1 MRVSITQLQ
10 QMKKRGERIVMLT
23 AYDYSTARLASD
35 AGIPVILVGDS
46 LGMVMLGYEN
56 TIPVTMAMMLHHT
69 AAVVRGNPTSLIV
82 GDMPFLSY
90 RGPTDEALHNA
101 GRFLQEAG
109 AGAVKIEGA
118 DTLPA
123 IRRMVAAG
131 IPVMAHL
138 GLTPQSVY
146 QLGGWKA
153 QGKTPAAA
161 ARMLDDALAVQDA
174 GAFALVLET
183 VPASLAQIISTRL
196 QIPTIGIGAGP
207 HCDGQVQVLHD
218 LLGWYPD
225 RVPKHARVYAPI
237 GATIREAFQAYKADV
252 QSGAFPG
259 PAQTIDV
266 DAGLFAG
273 LAGGAGGPESVVGD
287 TPVAAGSPPELA
299 DPEPRY
305 GGAPEVPAGLPPAAP
320 PARS

>member
-1 MRVSITQLQ
+1 MRVSITKLQ
-10 QMKKRGERIVMLT
+10 AMKRRGETIVMIT

-35 AGIPVILVGDS
+35 AEIPVVLVGDS
-46 LGMVMLGYEN
+46 LGMVMLGYET
-56 TIPVTMAMMLHHT
+56 TISVTMEMMLHHT
-69 AAVVRGNPTSLIV
+69 AAVVRGNTTSLIV

-90 RGPTDEALHNA
+90 RGSPDDALRNA

-109 AGAVKIEGA
+109 AGAVKMEGA
-118 DTLPA
+118 DTLPTV
-123 IRRMVAAG
+123 RRIVAAG
-131 IPVMAHL
+131 IPVMGHL
-138 GLTPQSVY
+138 GLTPQSVN

-161 ARMLDDALAVQDA
+161 ARMLEDALALQDA

-183 VPASLAQIISTRL
+183 VPAGLARIISTRL
-196 QIPTIGIGAGP
+196 RIPTIGIGAGP

-252 QSGAFPG
+252 QSGAFPS

-266 DAGLFAG
+266 DPALFAELEREIRDPG
-273 LAGGAGGPESVVGD
+273 FESGAAEHA
-287 TPVAAGSPPELA
+287 AAGTA
-299 DPEPRY
+299 DPELRY
-305 GGAPEVPAGLPPAAP
+305 GGAAPPPVAP